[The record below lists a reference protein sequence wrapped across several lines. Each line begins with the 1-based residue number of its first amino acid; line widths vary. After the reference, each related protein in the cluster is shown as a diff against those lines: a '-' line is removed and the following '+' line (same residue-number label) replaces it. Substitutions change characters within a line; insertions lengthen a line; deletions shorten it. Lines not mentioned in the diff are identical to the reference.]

1 MQYFCTRI
9 SIVFR
14 VLEFSVSRLQRMRN
28 RLLILLWSM
37 GLFVPLTAFGVE
49 IRGVVLDSL
58 TEESLVGATIVIKGE
73 PSNGT
78 TTGLDGTFVLRTEV
92 AHPVVCCSYMGYESV
107 EVPYTGSRMT
117 LRLREQTTA
126 ISEVTVVSNYNGSTG
141 AKAIEIERVVFIDTT
156 PLIGKYH
163 KDSLDYPS
171 VPQQDAK
178 KQLSWLEEE
187 LSAAKEDWVVV
198 VGHHPI
204 YAHTT
209 KSESER
215 KDMQKRV
222 DPIFRRHNVDMYICG
237 HIHNFQHIKP
247 QGTSID
253 YVVNSAGSLARSK
266 VEAIEGTVFASGE
279 AGFSILSFTKDE
291 LCLDL
296 INGKGKTIHSVKR
309 TKNAQR

>member
-1 MQYFCTRI
+1 MKNLNFVAQLKNMQYFCTRI

-58 TEESLVGATIVIKGE
+58 TEESLVGATIVIQGE

-178 KQLSWLEEE
+178 KQLAWLEEE
-187 LSAAKEDWVVV
+187 LSGAKEDWVVV

-222 DPIFRRHNVDMYICG
+222 DPILRRHNVDMYICG
-237 HIHNFQHIKP
+237 HIHNFQHIK
-247 QGTSID
+247 
-253 YVVNSAGSLARSK
+253 AGYEHRLCGQLRRLAC
-266 VEAIEGTVFASGE
+266 AQQSGSDR
-279 AGFSILSFTKDE
+279 GNCFCKWGSRILYTEF
-291 LCLDL
+291 
-296 INGKGKTIHSVKR
+296 HQRR
-309 TKNAQR
+309 TLLRPD

>member
-1 MQYFCTRI
+1 
-9 SIVFR
+9 
-14 VLEFSVSRLQRMRN
+14 MRKHI
-28 RLLILLWSM
+28 LLILLLAWAAVSSAQMRLLVANDLGRNGYYEQKPIAERM
-37 GLFVPLTAFGVE
+37 GKMAGELDVEAVLALGDIHHFMGVE
-49 IRGVVLDSL
+49 SVNDPLWMTNYELIYSHPALQIPWYPILGNHEYRGNTQAVLDYSNVSRRWQMPARYYSKVF
-58 TEESLVGATIVIKGE
+58 EEDGAT
-73 PSNGT
+73 
-78 TTGLDGTFVLRTEV
+78 L
-92 AHPVVCCSYMGYESV
+92 
-107 EVPYTGSRMT
+107 
-117 LRLREQTTA
+117 
-126 ISEVTVVSNYNGSTG
+126 
-141 AKAIEIERVVFIDTT
+141 RVVFIDTT
-156 PLIGKYH
+156 PLIDKYH

-178 KQLSWLEEE
+178 KQLAWLEEE
-187 LSAAKEDWVVV
+187 LSGAKEDWVVV

-222 DPIFRRHNVDMYICG
+222 DPILRRHNVDMYICG

-309 TKNAQR
+309 TKNALR